1 VVWLWFVLPILL
13 IWAVCYPLTDFYVRF
28 ISPRS
33 IRKGGT
39 KGKKIC
45 LTFDDGPDPAYT
57 PEVLLILEK
66 ARIPATFF
74 IVGKKVQQAPD
85 LVKKIAAAGH
95 DIGYHSFFHRNAYL
109 MFVQESKTNIDQGRA
124 ELEKIIGKP
133 LVWFRPP
140 WGALN
145 LFEFWSLKRLR
156 LRVVLWTAN
165 AKDWSIRTSPAE
177 ILARLVLKV
186 KTNSIIVLHD
196 SGGDLGAPRQM
207 LKALPEVIGHFQKE
221 GYQFVTLSA
230 ILENG
235 CEQAK

>member
-1 VVWLWFVLPILL
+1 MVWFWFVFFTVLV
-13 IWAVCYPLTDFYVRF
+13 WAVCYPLTDFFVRF

-33 IRKGGT
+33 VRKGRT
-39 KGKKIC
+39 QGKKIC
-45 LTFDDGPDPAYT
+45 LTFDDGPDPVYT
-57 PEVLLILEK
+57 PEVLMILEK

-74 IVGKKVQQAPD
+74 LVGKKIRQSPD

-95 DIGYHSFFHRNAYL
+95 DIGYHSYFHQNAYL
-109 MFVQESKTNIDQGRA
+109 LFIQKSFMTIYWGRT
-124 ELEKIIGKP
+124 ELEEIIQKP

-145 LFEFWSLKRLR
+145 LFEFWSLKRLG
-156 LRVVLWTAN
+156 LRIVLWTAN

-177 ILARLVLKV
+177 ILARLALKV

-196 SGGDLGAPRQM
+196 SGGDLGAPRQT
-207 LKALPEVIGHFQKE
+207 LEALPEVISHFQKE
-221 GYQFVTLSA
+221 GYQFVTLGA

-235 CEQAK
+235 H